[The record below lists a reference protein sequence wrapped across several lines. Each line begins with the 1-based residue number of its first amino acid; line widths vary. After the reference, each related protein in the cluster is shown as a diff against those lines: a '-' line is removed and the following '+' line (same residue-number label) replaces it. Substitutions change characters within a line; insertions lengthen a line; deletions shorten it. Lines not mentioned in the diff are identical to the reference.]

1 MARKSAKCPPAV
13 EPNCVW
19 NFGRMFDHHHHH
31 QKLRPD
37 DRRWVKSHPRAGH
50 EGGQVQM
57 LTFDEQLRNIN
68 IQSKK
73 KTASVSR
80 SLKKTLDK
88 SFWKNIKSR
97 YTNANKKKKNTKTV
111 DRIVV
116 LKPIERVVECPV
128 DIWCRC
134 LHLHPHQSPTSKSHI
149 VKRTHVS
156 FNDVRK
162 KVKNSKNL
170 KGFRKMKS
178 CGENNDH
185 GSATV
190 NLKLVPYS
198 KHQEP
203 EVFVEARRHL
213 AKRLRLVAMGAGVGL
228 DVDEPSGSSCKQ
240 VSRTLERILLLSPI
254 HESTAAFWCESE
266 GAHGQKSLQK
276 IWSGS
281 TPLNQ
286 SEHSSARGFVEIT
299 DASDFLSHGS
309 KVSKTGLDPNNIGPS
324 QPGTYGCIER
334 PQLDFLLDVSSPK
347 VGCKSR
353 NMDNEQFRENPSP
366 VSVFDS
372 FFTDNISSPTSTI
385 ESVEHHIQPR
395 RLDFEEPLSET
406 SSPPRENGLSSY
418 TEDHGFIS
426 SYVSEMYQA
435 ALSNWEDFLATH
447 SSCDHQVLH
456 DYVKEV
462 LVSLH
467 SRITLIGSRVQ
478 SFSLEKNV
486 INKVIDQVD
495 WHNGQPMGPRTLD
508 HLVRRDMAR
517 CEPWLDTLSERN
529 DIVVEFEDEIFQ
541 ELVIE
546 AIHDVYV

>member
-1 MARKSAKCPPAV
+1 MARRSAKCPPAV

-19 NFGRMFDHHHHH
+19 NFGRMFDHHHH
-31 QKLRPD
+31 QKLRSD
-37 DRRWVKSHPRAGH
+37 DGHWSKTCPRAGH
-50 EGGQVQM
+50 ERGQVQM

-68 IQSKK
+68 K
-73 KTASVSR
+73 KTTSVSR
-80 SLKKTLDK
+80 SLKKTLEK
-88 SFWKNIKSR
+88 PFWKNIKSR
-97 YTNANKKKKNTKTV
+97 YANANKKKKNTKTI

-128 DIWCRC
+128 DIRCRC

-170 KGFRKMKS
+170 KSFRKMKS

-203 EVFVEARRHL
+203 EVFIEARRHL
-213 AKRLRLVAMGAGVGL
+213 AERLRLVAMGAGVGL

-254 HESTAAFWCESE
+254 HKSMAAFWCESE

-276 IWSGS
+276 IWSDS
-281 TPLNQ
+281 SPLNQ
-286 SEHSSARGFVEIT
+286 SEHSSARGKCF
-299 DASDFLSHGS
+299 
-309 KVSKTGLDPNNIGPS
+309 NIG
-324 QPGTYGCIER
+324 G
-334 PQLDFLLDVSSPK
+334 FLLDVSSPK

-406 SSPPRENGLSSY
+406 SSPPQENGLSSF

-435 ALSNWEDFLATH
+435 ALSNWGDFLATH

-478 SFSLEKNV
+478 PFSLEKNV

-495 WHNGQPMGPRTLD
+495 WHNGEPMGPRTLD
-508 HLVRRDMAR
+508 HLLRRDMAK
-517 CEPWLDTLSERN
+517 CEPWLDTLSDRN